1 MSLKFAKRVGA
12 EILNRG
18 ESSIRINP
26 NAIEDVK
33 KALTREDVRK
43 LIKDGAVFAVKAKHN
58 VSMNSKILR
67 KKRSEGRRR
76 GVGRRRG
83 SRKARGGISW
93 EKKVRVQRAM
103 LKELKHMGKLD
114 SANFNRFYMLVKGN
128 SFHDKASLLLH
139 LKDHGI
145 NISDDEKK
153 IVDAAMKKRYE
164 R

>member
-1 MSLKFAKRVGA
+1 MSLKFAKRVAA
-12 EILNRG
+12 EMLNRG

-43 LIKDGAVFAVKAKHN
+43 LVKEGSVFALKAKHN
-58 VSMNSKILR
+58 VSMNSKVLK

-76 GVGRRRG
+76 GIGRRRG

-93 EKKVRVQRAM
+93 EKKVRGQRAM
-103 LKELKHMGKLD
+103 LKELKRMGKLD
-114 SANFNRFYMLVKGN
+114 SASFNRFYMLVKGN
-128 SFHDKASLLLH
+128 SFHDKSSLLLH
-139 LKDHGI
+139 LKDEGI
-145 NISDDEKK
+145 SISDEDKK
-153 IVDAAMKKRYE
+153 NIDAVMKKRYE